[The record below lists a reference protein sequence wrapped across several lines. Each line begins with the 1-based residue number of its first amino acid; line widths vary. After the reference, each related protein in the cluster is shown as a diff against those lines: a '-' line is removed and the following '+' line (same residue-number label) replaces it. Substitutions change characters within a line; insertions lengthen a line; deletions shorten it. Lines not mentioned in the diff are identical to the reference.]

1 MSPNTLTFH
10 RLPDL
15 KQSRMILGFSGWMDG
30 GQVSTGAIEYLA
42 NHLNATPIAKIDPAP
57 YFIYS
62 FPGPMEV
69 SAMFRPH
76 ARIED
81 GVITA
86 LDGPQAEFVAADDAR
101 LILFSGREPNLRWD
115 EFADEVFRVAE
126 KMNVDRMCFVGSVSG
141 LLPHTRKPLFW
152 STASSP
158 VVRKAVQDQGLT
170 PTNYEGPAG
179 FATYLVQRAQERHMP
194 MATVVVGAPPY
205 VQGRNFQCILA
216 VLEKVN
222 GILELGLDLSDLN
235 DRSAEFVRRL
245 DTALEK
251 RPEFAE
257 QVRKL
262 EQHYDQ
268 ELQVAQDDEL
278 RQWFENQDIEID

>member
-1 MSPNTLTFH
+1 
-10 RLPDL
+10 
-15 KQSRMILGFSGWMDG
+15 
-30 GQVSTGAIEYLA
+30 
-42 NHLNATPIAKIDPAP
+42 
-57 YFIYS
+57 
-62 FPGPMEV
+62 
-69 SAMFRPH
+69 
-76 ARIED
+76 
-81 GVITA
+81 
-86 LDGPQAEFVAADDAR
+86 
-101 LILFSGREPNLRWD
+101 
-115 EFADEVFRVAE
+115 
-126 KMNVDRMCFVGSVSG
+126 
-141 LLPHTRKPLFW
+141 
-152 STASSP
+152 
-158 VVRKAVQDQGLT
+158 
-170 PTNYEGPAG
+170 
-179 FATYLVQRAQERHMP
+179 MP

-205 VQGRNFQCILA
+205 VQGRNYQCILA

-235 DRSAEFVRRL
+235 GRSAEFVRRL